1 MQPII
6 LQGRQAFSDF
16 RLTALKNALNDAI
29 AAHDIAAIDAVEVY
43 FIESAHPL
51 DDQTTERAFAL
62 LAAEQHF
69 ARANEGGFFVTPRK
83 GTISPWSSKAT
94 DIFHNCGL
102 DAIARVERGIHFILT
117 TEDGLVLSMQDL
129 GLALLALHDRMTEAV
144 YDDVSDFFSHFEP
157 APFRT
162 VPLMAEGPDA
172 FYKAN
177 IDWGLAM
184 SPDEIDYLVAA
195 YQKMERDPTDAELVM
210 FSQVNSEHCRHKIF
224 NADWIVDGEKSELS
238 LFSMIRNTHKLNPE
252 GTLSAYADNC
262 GVIPGAP
269 ADWWEVNQQD
279 GSFAYQKTP
288 SQLDIL
294 CKVETHNHPTAI
306 SPFPGAA
313 TGVGGEI
320 RDEGATGIGGRP
332 KAGISAFMVSNL
344 EVPGYQ
350 QPWEKH
356 IAEHPSRM
364 ASPMDI
370 MLEGP
375 IGGAAFGNEFGR
387 PQLCGMFRTLQLEH
401 NGQHRGYHKPIMV
414 AGGMGNMKREH
425 VDKKPIPPTALI
437 LQLGGPAMKI
447 GLGGGAASSIGAG
460 SQSEALDFDSVQRG
474 NPEMERRC
482 QQVIDGCIALGADN
496 PMLSIHDIGAGGLS
510 NGLPELVEATGGRFH
525 LRNIHNEDSS
535 MSPMEIWCNESQ
547 ERYVMA
553 VMPDRIEAFKALCE
567 RERCPVA
574 IVGEATNDGQLAL
587 EDSHFE
593 NNPIDMDMSVLLGK
607 TPKMLKDVTR
617 LVEDHAELDV
627 SEIQLPEAIDR
638 VLRFPA
644 VANKSFLITIAD
656 RSITGMVA
664 RDQMVGPWQTPVAD
678 VAVTAT
684 SMDSTTGEAMAMG
697 ERTPIAILNAAAS
710 GRIAI
715 GECLTNIASAY
726 VGKIGNIKLSANWM
740 VAAGEPGE
748 DANLYDTVKTVGMEI
763 CPALGICIPVGKDSM
778 SMRTSWKDSSGQ
790 DQKQVSPLSL
800 MVSGF
805 SSVEDVRKTAT
816 PDLKSTDSALM
827 LIDLGAGKNRLGG
840 STLAQVYNQIG
851 NSCPDLDDPEKFV
864 GFFNAIQELL
874 AEGLILSYHDRG
886 DGGLLATIAEMA
898 IAGRKGVSLLLDK
911 LVGGEHRT
919 SNIEHS
925 TLNDSDSK
933 FDVGRSTF
941 DVLPALFAEELGAVI
956 ELDKSKLAAVM
967 TILAKHGV
975 SDITHLIG
983 NTSAEPTLNISLEGQ
998 EIYSETITTLNRAW
1012 SELSF
1017 RMQAQRDN
1025 PACALEEYNSLLD
1038 EDNAGIL
1045 IRPTF
1050 DINEVENFQC
1060 IARDV
1065 PRSEATTR
1073 PDAKQTGPYDA
1084 LLQEN
1089 AGIQIK
1095 PSFDVDEVE
1104 NFDTAR
1110 SAQLQQASPS
1120 ESADPESAIIHHS
1133 SAISKN
1139 RPKVAIF
1146 REQGIN
1152 GQNEMAFA
1160 FDRAGFQSVDV
1171 HMTDLLSGKVDLKDF
1186 AGLVACGGF
1195 SYGDVL
1201 GAGSGWAKS
1210 VLYNQKLKDTFQ
1222 AFFERENTFT
1232 LGVCNGCQM
1241 ISQLKEII
1249 PGAEHWPQFKSN
1261 RSEQFEARY
1270 SNVEIMESPSIFFK
1284 GMAGSLLPIPVAH
1297 GEGRA
1302 DFTATGDFEQCLT
1315 GDLISMRY
1323 IDGQGEP
1330 TEQYPANPNGSPA
1343 GTTAFTTTDGRATIM
1358 MPHPERCFRSVQM
1371 SYRPA
1376 DQFTGE
1382 AGPWLKMF
1390 QNARRFAAE
1399 V

>member
-6 LQGRQAFSDF
+6 LQGRPAFSDF
-16 RLTALKNALNDAI
+16 RLTALQNAFNTASPELAI
-29 AAHDIAAIDAVEVY
+29 DSIDAVEVY
-43 FIESAHPL
+43 FIESANVL
-51 DDQTTERAFAL
+51 DDQTTERTFAL
-62 LAAEQHF
+62 LAANHHF
-69 ARANEGGFFVTPRK
+69 EREGGFFVTPRK

-94 DIFHNCGL
+94 DIFHNC
-102 DAIARVERGIHFILT
+102 AIQGIERVERGLHFRLT
-117 TEDGLVLSMQDL
+117 SKDGIVLGIEDL
-129 GLALLALHDRMTEAV
+129 GLAVLALHDRMTEAV
-144 YDDVSDFFSHFEP
+144 YDDVTDFFRHFEP
-157 APFRT
+157 TELRT
-162 VPLMAEGPDA
+162 VPLMAEGPTA
-172 FYKAN
+172 FDKAN

-184 SPDEIDYLVAA
+184 SPPEIDYLVKA

-224 NADWIVDGEKSELS
+224 NADWIVDGEQSELS

-252 GTLSAYADNC
+252 GTLSAYSDNC
-262 GVIPGAP
+262 GVIPGSA
-269 ADWWEVNQQD
+269 ADWWEVDQQ
-279 GSFAYQKTP
+279 GVFKTYRKTP

-344 EVPGYQ
+344 EVPGYT

-356 IAEHPSRM
+356 IAEHPKRM
-364 ASPMDI
+364 ASSLDI

-482 QQVIDGCIALGADN
+482 QQVIDGCIALGMEN

-553 VMPDRIEAFKALCE
+553 VMPDRIVDFEALCE

-574 IVGEATNDGQLAL
+574 IVGQATNDGQLVL

-593 NNPIDMDMSVLLGK
+593 NNPIDMEMGVLLGK

-627 SEIQLPEAIDR
+627 SQIQLRDAVDR

-644 VANKSFLITIAD
+644 VANKNFLITIAD

-664 RDQMVGPWQTPVAD
+664 RDQMVGAWQTPVAD

-684 SMDSTTGEAMAMG
+684 SMDAYTGEAMALG
-697 ERTPIAILNAAAS
+697 ERTPIAIINAAAS
-710 GRIAI
+710 GRISI

-740 VAAGEPGE
+740 VAAGEAGE
-748 DANLYDTVKTVGMEI
+748 DANLYDTVKAVGMEL

-790 DQKQVSPLSL
+790 EHKQVSPLSL
-800 MVSGF
+800 MVTAF

-816 PDLKSTDSALM
+816 PDLKSTDSAL
-827 LIDLGAGKNRLGG
+827 LLLDLGAGKNRMGG

-851 NSCPDLDDPEKFV
+851 NATPDLDDPEKFV
-864 GFFNAIQELL
+864 GFFNAVQELL
-874 AEGLILSYHDRG
+874 ANDLILSYHDKG
-886 DGGLLATIAEMA
+886 DGGLLATLAEMA
-898 IAGRKGVSLLLDK
+898 IAGRKGINVVLDK
-911 LVGGEHRT
+911 ITGGKRSVVATPEPK
-919 SNIEHS
+919 
-925 TLNDSDSK
+925 DSA
-933 FDVGRSTF
+933 
-941 DVLPALFAEELGAVI
+941 LAALFNEELGAVI
-956 ELDKSKLAAVM
+956 EIDKTKLAAVM
-967 TILAKHGV
+967 TVLAKHGV
-975 SDITHLIG
+975 SDISHLVG
-983 NTSAEPTLNISLEGQ
+983 NTSAEPTLNITLNGES
-998 EIYSETITTLNRAW
+998 IYSESITTLNRAW

-1017 RMQAQRDN
+1017 QMQTKRDN
-1025 PACALEEYNSLLD
+1025 PKCAQEEYDSILEEN
-1038 EDNAGIL
+1038 NGI
-1045 IRPTF
+1045 IIQPAF
-1050 DINEVENFQC
+1050 DVQEVENVNLG
-1060 IARDV
+1060 RDAS
-1065 PRSEATTR
+1065 PQA
-1073 PDAKQTGPYDA
+1073 
-1084 LLQEN
+1084 
-1089 AGIQIK
+1089 
-1095 PSFDVDEVE
+1095 
-1104 NFDTAR
+1104 
-1110 SAQLQQASPS
+1110 SAQ
-1120 ESADPESAIIHHS
+1120 
-1133 SAISKN
+1133 

-1160 FDRAGFQSVDV
+1160 FDRAGFEAVDV
-1171 HMTDLLSGKVDLKDF
+1171 HMTDLLGGTVDLADF
-1186 AGLVACGGF
+1186 AGVVACGGF

-1210 VLYNQKLKDTFQ
+1210 VLYNPKLKAMFTTFF
-1222 AFFERENTFT
+1222 ARENSFT

-1241 ISQLKEII
+1241 ISQLKDII
-1249 PGAEHWPQFKSN
+1249 PGAEHWPQFVRN

-1270 SNVEIMESPSIFFK
+1270 ANVEVMESPSIFFK

-1302 DFTATGDFEQCLT
+1302 DFSATGEFEKCLT
-1315 GDLISMRY
+1315 GDLVSMRY

-1330 TEQYPANPNGSPA
+1330 TEVYPANPNGSPA
-1343 GTTAFTTTDGRATIM
+1343 GTTGFTSADGRATIM
-1358 MPHPERCFRSVQM
+1358 MPHPERLFRAVQM
-1371 SYRPA
+1371 SYRPK

-1390 QNARRFAAE
+1390 QNARQY
-1399 V
+1399 VG

>member
-6 LQGRQAFSDF
+6 LQGRPAFSDF
-16 RLTALKNALNDAI
+16 RLTALQNALNTAAPELAI
-29 AAHDIAAIDAVEVY
+29 DSIDAVECY
-43 FIESAHPL
+43 FIESDNVL

-62 LAAEQHF
+62 LAANHHF
-69 ARANEGGFFVTPRK
+69 ERAGGFFVTPRK

-94 DIFHNCGL
+94 DIFQNCAIEG
-102 DAIARVERGIHFILT
+102 IARVERGIHFRLT
-117 TEDGLVLSMQDL
+117 SKDGIVLRIEDL
-129 GLALLALHDRMTEAV
+129 GLAVLALHDRMTEAV
-144 YDDVSDFFSHFEP
+144 YDDVSDFFRHFEP
-157 APFRT
+157 SELRT
-162 VPLMAEGPDA
+162 VPLMAEGPAA
-172 FYKAN
+172 FDKAN

-184 SPDEIDYLVAA
+184 SPPEIDYLVKA

-252 GTLSAYADNC
+252 GTLSAYSDNC
-262 GVIPGAP
+262 GVIPGSP
-269 ADWWEVNQQD
+269 ADWWEVDQK
-279 GSFAYQKTP
+279 GATKTYRKTP

-344 EVPGYQ
+344 EVPGYT
-350 QPWEKH
+350 QPWEKS
-356 IAEHPSRM
+356 IAEHPKRM
-364 ASPMDI
+364 ASPLDI

-482 QQVIDGCIALGADN
+482 QQVIDGCIALGDEN

-553 VMPDRIEAFKALCE
+553 VMPDRIEAFTALCT

-574 IVGEATNDGQLAL
+574 IVGEATDDGQLVL

-593 NNPIDMDMSVLLGK
+593 NNPIDMEMGVLLGK
-607 TPKMLKDVTR
+607 TPKMLKDCTR
-617 LVEDHAELDV
+617 LVEDHAELD
-627 SEIQLPEAIDR
+627 SSAIELADAVDR

-644 VANKSFLITIAD
+644 VASKNFLITIAD

-684 SMDSTTGEAMAMG
+684 SMDSTTGEAMALG
-697 ERTPIAILNAAAS
+697 ERTPIAIINAAAS
-710 GRIAI
+710 GRISI

-740 VAAGEPGE
+740 VAAGEDGE
-748 DANLYDTVKTVGMEI
+748 DANLYDTVKAVGMEL

-778 SMRTSWKDSSGQ
+778 SMRTSWKDSGGK

-800 MVSGF
+800 MVTAF
-805 SSVEDVRKTAT
+805 SSVVDVRKTAT
-816 PDLKSTDSALM
+816 PDLKSTDSAL
-827 LIDLGAGKNRLGG
+827 LLLDLGAGKNRMGG

-851 NSCPDLDDPEKFV
+851 NATPDLDDPEKFV
-864 GFFNAIQELL
+864 GFFNAVQELL
-874 AEGLILSYHDRG
+874 ANDLILSYHDKG
-886 DGGLLATIAEMA
+886 DGGLLATLAEMS
-898 IAGRKGVSLLLDK
+898 IAGRKGMNVVLDK
-911 LVGGEHRT
+911 LAGGMT
-919 SNIEHS
+919 SASSATSSENGGQRS
-925 TLNDSDSK
+925 VVATPSDQS
-933 FDVGRSTF
+933 SA
-941 DVLPALFAEELGAVI
+941 LPALFSEELGAVI
-956 ELDKSKLAAVM
+956 EIDKTKLAEVM
-967 TILAKHGV
+967 TVLSKHGV
-975 SDITHLIG
+975 SDISHLIG
-983 NTSAEPTLNISLEGQ
+983 NTSAEPTLNITLNGKS
-998 EIYSETITTLNRAW
+998 IYSESITTLNRAW
-1012 SELSF
+1012 SELSYH
-1017 RMQAQRDN
+1017 MQAKRDN
-1025 PACALEEYNSLLD
+1025 PKCAQEE
-1038 EDNAGIL
+1038 
-1045 IRPTF
+1045 
-1050 DINEVENFQC
+1050 
-1060 IARDV
+1060 
-1065 PRSEATTR
+1065 
-1073 PDAKQTGPYDA
+1073 YDA
-1084 LLQEN
+1084 LLEDS
-1089 AGIQIK
+1089 AGIIIQ
-1095 PSFDVDEVE
+1095 PTFDVQEVE
-1104 NFDTAR
+1104 NVNLGRDASPQA
-1110 SAQLQQASPS
+1110 SAQ
-1120 ESADPESAIIHHS
+1120 
-1133 SAISKN
+1133 

-1160 FDRAGFQSVDV
+1160 FDRAGFEAIDV
-1171 HMTDLLSGKVDLKDF
+1171 HMTDLLGGTVDLASF
-1186 AGLVACGGF
+1186 AGAVACGGF

-1210 VLYNQKLKDTFQ
+1210 VLYNPKLKEMFTTFF
-1222 AFFERENTFT
+1222 AREDSFT

-1241 ISQLKEII
+1241 ISQLKDII
-1249 PGAEHWPQFKSN
+1249 PGAEHWPQFVRN

-1270 SNVEIMESPSIFFK
+1270 ANVEVMESPSIFFK

-1302 DFTATGDFEQCLT
+1302 DFSATGDFEKCLT
-1315 GDLISMRY
+1315 GDQISARY
-1323 IDGQGEP
+1323 IDFNGEP

-1343 GTTAFTTTDGRATIM
+1343 GATGFTTADGRATIM

-1371 SYRPA
+1371 SYKP
-1376 DQFTGE
+1376 DGVFEGE

-1390 QNARRFAAE
+1390 QNARAY
-1399 V
+1399 VG

>member
-16 RLTALKNALNDAI
+16 RLTALQSALNT
-29 AAHDIAAIDAVEVY
+29 AAPELEVASIDAVEVY
-43 FIESAHPL
+43 LIETANIL

-62 LAAEQHF
+62 LAANHHF
-69 ARANEGGFFVTPRK
+69 EREGGFFVTPRK

-94 DIFHNCGL
+94 DIFHNCAL
-102 DAIARVERGIHFILT
+102 DAIARVERGVHFQLVAK
-117 TEDGLVLSMQDL
+117 DGVVLSADDL
-129 GLALLALHDRMTEAV
+129 GLAILALHDRMTEAV
-144 YDDVSDFFSHFEP
+144 YATDDVSDFFSHFEP
-157 APFRT
+157 SELRT
-162 VPLMAEGPDA
+162 VPLMAEGPAA
-172 FYKAN
+172 FDKAN
-177 IDWGLAM
+177 TDWGLAM
-184 SPDEIDYLVAA
+184 SPPEIDYLVKA

-224 NADWIVDGEKSELS
+224 NADWIVDGQKSELS

-252 GTLSAYADNC
+252 GTLSAYSDNC
-262 GVIPGAP
+262 GVIPGSP
-269 ADWWEVNQQD
+269 ADWWEVDQK
-279 GSFAYQKTP
+279 GATKTYRKTP

-344 EVPGYQ
+344 EVPGYT

-356 IAEHPSRM
+356 IAEHPTRM
-364 ASPMDI
+364 ASPLDI

-387 PQLCGMFRTLQLEH
+387 PQLCGLFRTLQLEH
-401 NGQHRGYHKPIMV
+401 NDQHRGYHKPIMV

-553 VMPDRIEAFKALCE
+553 VMPDRVDAFTALCT

-574 IVGEATNDGQLAL
+574 IVGEATDDGQLVL

-593 NNPIDMDMSVLLGK
+593 NNPIDMEMGVLLGK

-617 LVEDHAELDV
+617 LVETHAELDT
-627 SEIQLPEAIDR
+627 SAIELADAVDR

-678 VAVTAT
+678 VAVTAS
-684 SMDSTTGEAMAMG
+684 SMDSTTGEAMALG
-697 ERTPIAILNAAAS
+697 ERTPIAIINAAAS
-710 GRIAI
+710 GRISI

-740 VAAGEPGE
+740 VAAGEDGE
-748 DANLYDTVKTVGMEI
+748 DANLYDTVKTIGMDL

-778 SMRTSWKDSSGQ
+778 SMRTSWKDSAAK
-790 DQKQVSPLSL
+790 DQKQVSPLSV
-800 MVSGF
+800 MITGF
-805 SSVEDVRKTAT
+805 SSVIDVRKTAT
-816 PDLKSTDSALM
+816 PDLKSTDSAL
-827 LIDLGAGKNRLGG
+827 LLLDLGAGKNRLGG

-851 NSCPDLDDPEKFV
+851 NATPDLDDPKKFL
-864 GFFNAIQELL
+864 GFFNAVQELL
-874 AEGLILSYHDRG
+874 ANDLIQSYHDRG
-886 DGGLLATIAEMA
+886 DGGLLATLAEMS
-898 IAGRKGVSLLLDK
+898 IAGRKGMNVVLDK
-911 LVGGEHRT
+911 LVGEHRT
-919 SNIEHS
+919 SNEESGGTSSASSESEGSGVRPERHPS
-925 TLNDSDSK
+925 ES
-933 FDVGRSTF
+933 
-941 DVLPALFAEELGAVI
+941 ALAPLFSEELGAVI
-956 ELDKSKLAAVM
+956 EIDKSKLATAIQ
-967 TILAKHGV
+967 ILAKHGI

-983 NTSAEPTLNISLEGQ
+983 NTSPEQTLNISLNGES
-998 EIYSETITTLNRAW
+998 IYSESVTTLNRAW

-1025 PACALEEYNSLLD
+1025 PACAREE
-1038 EDNAGIL
+1038 
-1045 IRPTF
+1045 
-1050 DINEVENFQC
+1050 
-1060 IARDV
+1060 
-1065 PRSEATTR
+1065 
-1073 PDAKQTGPYDA
+1073 YDA

-1089 AGIQIK
+1089 EGILIK
-1095 PSFDVDEVE
+1095 PIFDLDAV
-1104 NFDTAR
+1104 
-1110 SAQLQQASPS
+1110 
-1120 ESADPESAIIHHS
+1120 ESAISHS
-1133 SAISKN
+1133 PFAISKN
-1139 RPKVAIF
+1139 RPKIAIF

-1160 FDRAGFQSVDV
+1160 FDRAGFESVDV
-1171 HMTDLLSGKVDLKDF
+1171 HMTDLLNGTVDLASF

-1210 VLYNQKLKDTFQ
+1210 VLYNPKLKDMFQ
-1222 AFFERENTFT
+1222 TFFERPDSFT
-1232 LGVCNGCQM
+1232 LGICNGCQM
-1241 ISQLKEII
+1241 ISQLKDII
-1249 PGAEHWPQFKSN
+1249 PGAEHWPQFVGNK
-1261 RSEQFEARY
+1261 SEQFEARY
-1270 SNVEIMESPSIFFK
+1270 ANVEVMESPSIFFK
-1284 GMAGSLLPIPVAH
+1284 GMEGSLLPIPVAH

-1302 DFTATGDFEQCLT
+1302 DYSTTGDFEKCLT
-1315 GDLISMRY
+1315 SNQITARY
-1323 IDGQGEP
+1323 IDHNGEP
-1330 TEQYPANPNGSPA
+1330 TESYPANPNGSPA
-1343 GTTAFTTTDGRATIM
+1343 GATGFTTADGRATIM
-1358 MPHPERCFRSVQM
+1358 MPHPERLFRSVQM
-1371 SYRPA
+1371 SYRP
-1376 DQFTGE
+1376 DGQFTGE

-1390 QNARRFAAE
+1390 QNARTY
-1399 V
+1399 VG

>member
-1 MQPII
+1 MHPII
-6 LQGRQAFSDF
+6 LKGRPAFSDF
-16 RLTALKNALNDAI
+16 RLAALKKALNEAI
-29 AAHDIAAIDAVEVY
+29 DAHDIAEIDAVECY
-43 FIESAHPL
+43 FIEAANPL
-51 DDQTTERAFAL
+51 DDTTNKRAFAL
-62 LAAEQHF
+62 LAAQEHF
-69 ARANEGGFFVTPRK
+69 NHADEGGFYVTPRK
-83 GTISPWSSKAT
+83 GTISPWSTKAT
-94 DIFHNCGL
+94 DIFNNCAL
-102 DAIARVERGIHFILT
+102 EAVARVERGIHFHLST
-117 TEDGLVLSMQDL
+117 ADGLILGIKDL
-129 GLALLALHDRMTEAV
+129 GLGLLALHDRMTEAV

-157 APFRT
+157 APLRT
-162 VPLMAEGPDA
+162 VPLMAEGPEA
-172 FYKAN
+172 FAKAN

-184 SPDEIDYLVAA
+184 SEPEIDYLVAA
-195 YQKMERDPTDAELVM
+195 YQKMKRDPTDAELVM

-224 NADWIVDGEKSELS
+224 NADWIVDGEKSDLS
-238 LFSMIRNTHKLNPE
+238 LFGMIRNTHKLNPG

-262 GVIPGAP
+262 GVIPGSS
-269 ADWWEVNQQD
+269 ADWWEVDQT
-279 GSFAYQKTP
+279 GSNKTYRKTA

-344 EVPGYQ
+344 ELPGYT

-356 IAEHPSRM
+356 IAEHPTRM
-364 ASPMDI
+364 ASPLDI

-401 NGQHRGYHKPIMV
+401 NDQHRGYHKPIMV

-482 QQVIDGCIALGADN
+482 QQVIDGCIALGTDN

-510 NGLPELVEATGGRFH
+510 NGLPELVEATGGHFR
-525 LRNIHNEDSS
+525 LRKIHNEDSS

-553 VMPDRIEAFKALCE
+553 VMPNRIDAFTALCT

-574 IVGEATNDGQLAL
+574 IVGEATDDGQLVL
-587 EDSHFE
+587 EDLHFK
-593 NNPIDMDMSVLLGK
+593 NKPIDMEMSVLLGK

-617 LVEDHAELDV
+617 MVEDHAELDV
-627 SEIQLPEAIDR
+627 SEIQIPDAIDR

-644 VANKSFLITIAD
+644 VANKGFLITIAD

-678 VAVTAT
+678 AAVTAT
-684 SMDSTTGEAMAMG
+684 SMDNTTGEAMAMG
-697 ERTPIAILNAAAS
+697 ERTPIALLNAAAS
-710 GRIAI
+710 GRISI

-740 VAAGEPGE
+740 VAAGEAGE
-748 DANLYDTVKTVGMEI
+748 DANLYDTVKAVGMEL

-778 SMRTSWKDSSGQ
+778 SMRTSWKDRAGR
-790 DQKQVSPLSL
+790 DHKQVSPLSL
-800 MVSGF
+800 IVTGF

-816 PDLKSTDSALM
+816 PDLKSSDSAL
-827 LIDLGAGKNRLGG
+827 LLLDLGAGRNRLGG
-840 STLAQVYNQIG
+840 STLAQVYNQVG
-851 NSCPDLDDPEKFV
+851 KATPDLDDPEKFV
-864 GFFNAIQELL
+864 AFFSAIQELL
-874 AEGLILSYHDRG
+874 ADDLILSYHDRG
-886 DGGLLATIAEMA
+886 DGGLASTLCEMA
-898 IAGRKGVSLLLDK
+898 IAGRKGINAILDK
-911 LVGGEHRT
+911 LGKDP
-919 SNIEHS
+919 
-925 TLNDSDSK
+925 LA
-933 FDVGRSTF
+933 
-941 DVLPALFAEELGAVI
+941 ALFSEELGAVI
-956 ELDKSKLAAVM
+956 EIDKTKLA
-967 TILAKHGV
+967 TIMGVLAKHGV

-983 NTSAEPTLNISLEGQ
+983 NTSAEPILNIQLNNEQ
-998 EIYSETITTLNRAW
+998 LFSESVAKLNRAW
-1012 SELSF
+1012 SELTYQ
-1017 RMQAQRDN
+1017 MQAKRDN
-1025 PACALEEYNSLLD
+1025 PDCAQEE
-1038 EDNAGIL
+1038 
-1045 IRPTF
+1045 
-1050 DINEVENFQC
+1050 
-1060 IARDV
+1060 
-1065 PRSEATTR
+1065 
-1073 PDAKQTGPYDA
+1073 YDA
-1084 LLQEN
+1084 LLEEN
-1089 AGIQIK
+1089 KGILIK
-1095 PSFDVDEVE
+1095 PSFSVAEVDELLTA
-1104 NFDTAR
+1104 NSQLSSSDT
-1110 SAQLQQASPS
+1110 
-1120 ESADPESAIIHHS
+1120 
-1133 SAISKN
+1133 K
-1139 RPKVAIF
+1139 RPLVAIF

-1160 FDRAGFQSVDV
+1160 FDRAGFEAIDV
-1171 HMTDLLSGKVDLKDF
+1171 HMTDLLEGSVDLADF

-1210 VLYNQKLKDTFQ
+1210 VLYNPKLKAMFQ
-1222 AFFERENTFT
+1222 TFFEREDSFT

-1249 PGAEHWPQFKSN
+1249 PGAEGWPEFKRN

-1270 SNVEIMESPSIFFK
+1270 SNAEIMESPSIFFK
-1284 GMAGSLLPIPVAH
+1284 GMEGSLLPIPVAH

-1302 DFTATGDFEQCLT
+1302 DYSIT
-1315 GDLISMRY
+1315 GDLEQCVSSNQITARY
-1323 IDGQGEP
+1323 IDFKGEA
-1330 TEQYPANPNGSPA
+1330 TEVYPANPNGSPGGA
-1343 GTTAFTTTDGRATIM
+1343 TGFTTSDGRATIM

-1371 SYRPA
+1371 SYKPD

-1390 QNARRFAAE
+1390 QNARAY
-1399 V
+1399 VNLNQ

>member
-1 MQPII
+1 MAELPVPQPQKHRSGAFRIVPPRNRLQVVRFPIFPMQPII

-16 RLTALKNALNDAI
+16 RLTALRNALNDAAPELAI
-29 AAHDIAAIDAVEVY
+29 DSIDAVEVY
-43 FIESAHPL
+43 FIEAEGSL
-51 DDQTTERAFAL
+51 DDTTTERAFAL
-62 LAAEQHF
+62 LAARHHF
-69 ARANEGGFFVTPRK
+69 DREGGFFVTPRK
-83 GTISPWSSKAT
+83 GTISPWSTKAT
-94 DIFHNCGL
+94 DIFHNCSL
-102 DAIARVERGIHFILT
+102 EEVLRVEHGTHYRLISKDGI
-117 TEDGLVLSMQDL
+117 VLGIEDL
-129 GLALLALHDRMTEAV
+129 GLAALALYDRMTEAV
-144 YDDVSDFFSHFEP
+144 YTDVSDFFRHFEP
-157 APFRT
+157 APLRT
-162 VPLMAEGPDA
+162 VPLMAEGPEA

-177 IDWGLAM
+177 VDWGLAM

-238 LFSMIRNTHKLNPE
+238 LFAMIRNTHKLNPE
-252 GTLSAYADNC
+252 GTLVAYSDNS
-262 GVIPGAP
+262 GVLEGFP
-269 ADWWEVNQQD
+269 ADWWEVDQK
-279 GSFAYQKTP
+279 GPSKSYRKTP

-332 KAGISAFMVSNL
+332 KAGLSGFMVSNL
-344 EVPGYQ
+344 EVPGYPL
-350 QPWEKH
+350 PWEKK

-370 MLEGP
+370 MIEGP

-401 NGQHRGYHKPIMV
+401 NGQHRGYHKPIMA

-425 VDKKPIPPTALI
+425 VEKKDIPPTALI
-437 LQLGGPAMKI
+437 IQLGGPAMKI

-482 QQVIDGCIALGADN
+482 QQVIDGCIALGAEN

-510 NGLPELVEATGGRFH
+510 NGLPELVEATGGHFH
-525 LRNIHNEDSS
+525 LRNVHNEDSS

-547 ERYVMA
+547 ERYVLA
-553 VMPDRIEAFKALCE
+553 VMPDRIGDFEALCT
-567 RERCPVA
+567 RERCPFA
-574 IVGEATNDGQLAL
+574 IVGEATDDGQLVL

-593 NNPIDMDMSVLLGK
+593 NNPIDMEMGVLLGK

-617 LVEDHAELDV
+617 LVEDHAELDTA
-627 SEIQLPEAIDR
+627 SIELPEAIDR

-644 VANKSFLITIAD
+644 VANKNFLITIAD
-656 RSITGMVA
+656 RSITGMVT

-678 VAVTAT
+678 VAVTST
-684 SMDSTTGEAMAMG
+684 SMDVYTGEAMAMG

-715 GECLTNIASAY
+715 GECLTNLAAAY

-740 VAAGEPGE
+740 VAAGEAGE
-748 DANLYDTVKTVGMEI
+748 DANLYDTVKAVGMEL

-778 SMRTSWKDSSGQ
+778 SMRTSWKDSAGQ
-790 DQKQVSPLSL
+790 DHKQVSPLSL
-800 MVSGF
+800 MVTGF

-816 PDLKSTDSALM
+816 PDLKSSDSALL
-827 LIDLGAGKNRLGG
+827 LIDLGNGQNRLGG

-851 NSCPDLDDPEKFV
+851 NATPDLDDPAKFL

-874 AEGLILSYHDRG
+874 ANDLIQAYHDRG
-886 DGGLLATIAEMA
+886 DGGLLATVAEMA
-898 IAGRKGVSLLLDK
+898 FAGRKGVTLLLDK
-911 LVGGEHRT
+911 LVGEHRT
-919 SNIEHS
+919 SNVERSTSNDSSSELSVERS
-925 TLNDSDSK
+925 TL
-933 FDVGRSTF
+933 
-941 DVLPALFAEELGAVI
+941 DVLSALFAEELGAVLEI
-956 ELDKSKLAAVM
+956 SRDQLAVVMAVF
-967 TILAKHGV
+967 AKHGI
-975 SDITHLIG
+975 SDIAHLIG
-983 NTSAEPTLNISLEGQ
+983 NSTSEKTLSIALNNET
-998 EIYSETITTLNRAW
+998 IYSERITTLNRAW
-1012 SELSF
+1012 SELTF
-1017 RMQAQRDN
+1017 HMQAQRDN
-1025 PACALEEYNSLLD
+1025 PVCAQEE
-1038 EDNAGIL
+1038 
-1045 IRPTF
+1045 
-1050 DINEVENFQC
+1050 
-1060 IARDV
+1060 
-1065 PRSEATTR
+1065 
-1073 PDAKQTGPYDA
+1073 YDA
-1084 LLQEN
+1084 LLEESNQ
-1089 AGIQIK
+1089 GTIIK
-1095 PSFDVDEVE
+1095 PSFDVAEVE
-1104 NFDTAR
+1104 NFSTSTLPNLSTGAKPR
-1110 SAQLQQASPS
+1110 M
-1120 ESADPESAIIHHS
+1120 
-1133 SAISKN
+1133 
-1139 RPKVAIF
+1139 AIF

-1152 GQNEMAFA
+1152 GQNEMGFA
-1160 FDRAGFQSVDV
+1160 FDRAGFESVDV
-1171 HMTDLLSGKVDLKDF
+1171 HMTDLLGGRVDLKDF

-1210 VLYNQKLKDTFQ
+1210 VLYNAKLKDMFQ
-1222 AFFERENTFT
+1222 AFFERSDSFT

-1241 ISQLKEII
+1241 ISQLKDII
-1249 PGAEHWPQFKSN
+1249 PGAEYWPQFKRN

-1270 SNVEIMESPSIFFK
+1270 SNVEILKTPSIFFQ
-1284 GMAGSLLPIPVAH
+1284 GMEGSLLPIPVAH

-1302 DFTATGDFEQCLT
+1302 DFSVTGDFEKCLT
-1315 GDLISMRY
+1315 GDLISARY
-1323 IDGQGEP
+1323 IQPSGDPTCGELVEP

-1343 GTTAFTTTDGRATIM
+1343 GATSFTTLDGRATIM
-1358 MPHPERCFRSVQM
+1358 MPHPERCFRAVQM
-1371 SYRPA
+1371 SYRPQ

-1390 QNARRFAAE
+1390 QNARSY
-1399 V
+1399 VG

>member
-6 LQGRQAFSDF
+6 LQGRPAFSDF
-16 RLTALKNALNDAI
+16 RLTALQNALNTAAPELAI
-29 AAHDIAAIDAVEVY
+29 DSIDAVECY
-43 FIESAHPL
+43 FIESDNVL

-62 LAAEQHF
+62 LAANHHF
-69 ARANEGGFFVTPRK
+69 ERAGGFFVTPRK

-94 DIFHNCGL
+94 DIFQNCAIEG
-102 DAIARVERGIHFILT
+102 IARVERGIHFRLT
-117 TEDGLVLSMQDL
+117 SKDGIVLGIEDL
-129 GLALLALHDRMTEAV
+129 GLAVLALHDRMTEAV
-144 YDDVSDFFSHFEP
+144 YDDVSDFFRHFEP
-157 APFRT
+157 SELRT
-162 VPLMAEGPDA
+162 VPLMAEGPAA
-172 FYKAN
+172 FDKAN

-184 SPDEIDYLVAA
+184 SPPEIDYLVKA

-252 GTLSAYADNC
+252 GTLSAYSDNC
-262 GVIPGAP
+262 GVIPGSP
-269 ADWWEVNQQD
+269 ADWWEVDQK
-279 GSFAYQKTP
+279 GATKTYRKTP

-344 EVPGYQ
+344 EVPGYT
-350 QPWEKH
+350 QPWEKS
-356 IAEHPSRM
+356 IAEHPKRM
-364 ASPMDI
+364 ASPLDI

-482 QQVIDGCIALGADN
+482 QQVIDGCIALGDEN

-553 VMPDRIEAFKALCE
+553 VMPDRIEAFKALCT

-574 IVGEATNDGQLAL
+574 IVGEATDDGQLVL

-593 NNPIDMDMSVLLGK
+593 NNPIDMEMGVLLGK
-607 TPKMLKDVTR
+607 TPKMLKDCTR
-617 LVEDHAELDV
+617 LVEDHAELD
-627 SEIQLPEAIDR
+627 SSAIELADAVDR

-644 VANKSFLITIAD
+644 VASKNFLITIAD

-684 SMDSTTGEAMAMG
+684 SMDSTTGEAMALG
-697 ERTPIAILNAAAS
+697 ERTPIAIINAAAS
-710 GRIAI
+710 GRISI

-740 VAAGEPGE
+740 VAAGEAGE
-748 DANLYDTVKTVGMEI
+748 DANLYDTVKAIGMEL

-778 SMRTSWKDSSGQ
+778 SMRTSWKDSGGK

-800 MVSGF
+800 MVTAF

-816 PDLKSTDSALM
+816 PDLKSTDSAL
-827 LIDLGAGKNRLGG
+827 LLLDLGAGKNRLGG

-851 NSCPDLDDPEKFV
+851 NATPDLDDPEKFV
-864 GFFNAIQELL
+864 GFFNAVQELL
-874 AEGLILSYHDRG
+874 ASELILSYHDRS
-886 DGGLLATIAEMA
+886 DGGLLATLAEMA
-898 IAGRKGVSLLLDK
+898 IAGRKGMNIILDLL
-911 LVGGEHRT
+911 VAT
-919 SNIEHS
+919 SA
-925 TLNDSDSK
+925 TPAA
-933 FDVGRSTF
+933 
-941 DVLPALFAEELGAVI
+941 LPILFAEELGAVI
-956 ELDKSKLAAVM
+956 EIDKANIPEVM
-967 TILAKHGV
+967 LLLAKHGI
-975 SDITHLIG
+975 SDITRLIG
-983 NTSAEPTLNISLEGQ
+983 NTTAEPTLTIGFNNET
-998 EIYSETITTLNRAW
+998 IYSEDITTLNRAW
-1012 SELSF
+1012 SELSYH
-1017 RMQAQRDN
+1017 MQTKRDN
-1025 PACALEEYNSLLD
+1025 PKCAREEYDSLLD
-1038 EDNAGIL
+1038 DTNGGI
-1045 IRPTF
+1045 IIKPTF
-1050 DINEVENFQC
+1050 DPNAPFVLPS
-1060 IARDV
+1060 D
-1065 PRSEATTR
+1065 SEGESDSGVTQSNSASDEPLKTTT
-1073 PDAKQTGPYDA
+1073 P
-1084 LLQEN
+1084 
-1089 AGIQIK
+1089 
-1095 PSFDVDEVE
+1095 
-1104 NFDTAR
+1104 
-1110 SAQLQQASPS
+1110 
-1120 ESADPESAIIHHS
+1120 HS
-1133 SAISKN
+1133 HSLHSGN

-1160 FDRAGFQSVDV
+1160 FDKAGFQSIDV
-1171 HMTDLLSGKVDLKDF
+1171 HMTDLLGGTVDLADF

-1210 VLYNQKLKDTFQ
+1210 VLYNPKLKAMFTTFF
-1222 AFFERENTFT
+1222 AREDSFT

-1241 ISQLKEII
+1241 ISQLKDII
-1249 PGAEHWPQFKSN
+1249 PGAEHWPQFVRN

-1270 SNVEIMESPSIFFK
+1270 ANVEVMESPSIFFK
-1284 GMAGSLLPIPVAH
+1284 GMEGSLLPIPVAH

-1302 DFTATGDFEQCLT
+1302 DFSATGDFEKCLT
-1315 GDLISMRY
+1315 GDQITARY
-1323 IDGQGEP
+1323 IDFNGEP
-1330 TEQYPANPNGSPA
+1330 TETYPANPNGSPA
-1343 GTTAFTTTDGRATIM
+1343 GATGFTTADGRATIM
-1358 MPHPERCFRSVQM
+1358 MPHPERLFRSVQM
-1371 SYRPA
+1371 SYKPD

-1390 QNARRFAAE
+1390 QNARNY
-1399 V
+1399 VG

>member
-6 LQGRQAFSDF
+6 LQGRPAYSEF
-16 RLTALKNALNDAI
+16 RLTALRNALNEALSPVASELAQASPI
-29 AAHDIAAIDAVEVY
+29 AEIDAVECY
-43 FIESAHPL
+43 FIESANPL

-69 ARANEGGFFVTPRK
+69 IRANEGLSTEASAKVGGFFVTPRK

-102 DAIARVERGIHFILT
+102 EAVARVERGTHFILT
-117 TEDGLVLSMQDL
+117 TEDDLVLGMEDL

-144 YDDVSDFFSHFEP
+144 YATEDVGDFFSHFEP
-157 APFRT
+157 APLRT

-172 FYKAN
+172 FARAN
-177 IDWGLAM
+177 VDWGLAM

-224 NADWIVDGEKSELS
+224 NADWIVDGEKSDMS
-238 LFSMIRNTHKLNPE
+238 LFDMIRNTHKLNPE

-262 GVIPGAP
+262 GVIAGAA
-269 ADWWEVNQQD
+269 ADWWEVDQT
-279 GSFAYQKTP
+279 GESKTYRKTP

-344 EVPGYQ
+344 EVPGYL
-350 QPWEKH
+350 QPWEKP
-356 IAEHPSRM
+356 IAEHPKRM
-364 ASPMDI
+364 ASPFDI

-387 PQLCGMFRTLQLEH
+387 PQLCGLFRTLQLEH
-401 NGQHRGYHKPIMV
+401 NGQHRGYHKPIMA

-482 QQVIDGCIALGADN
+482 QQVIDGCIALGVDN

-510 NGLPELVEATGGRFH
+510 NGLPELVEGTGERCAGRAFGGRFH

-553 VMPDRIEAFKALCE
+553 VMPDRIEAFTALCE
-567 RERCPVA
+567 RERCPIA
-574 IVGEATNDGQLAL
+574 IVGCATNDGQLVL

-593 NNPIDMDMSVLLGK
+593 NNPIDMEMGVLLGK
-607 TPKMLKDVTR
+607 TPKMLKNVTR

-627 SEIQLPEAIDR
+627 SEIQLHDAIDR

-684 SMDSTTGEAMAMG
+684 SMDAYTGEAMAMG

-710 GRIAI
+710 GRISI

-740 VAAGEPGE
+740 VAAGEAGE
-748 DANLYDTVKTVGMEI
+748 DANLYDTVKAVGMEL

-778 SMRTSWKDSSGQ
+778 SMRTSWKDSAGL
-790 DQKQVSPLSL
+790 DHKQVSPLSII
-800 MVSGF
+800 VSGF
-805 SSVEDVRKTAT
+805 SSVVDVRKTAT
-816 PDLKSTDSALM
+816 PDLKSTDSAL
-827 LIDLGAGKNRLGG
+827 LLLDLGTGKNRLGG

-864 GFFNAIQELL
+864 GFFNAIQQLL
-874 AEGLILSYHDRG
+874 AEDLILSYHDRG

-911 LVGGEHRT
+911 VTGQLSGELGGVSSE
-919 SNIEHS
+919 S
-925 TLNDSDSK
+925 
-933 FDVGRSTF
+933 
-941 DVLPALFAEELGAVI
+941 VLAALFAEELGAVVEI
-956 ELDKSKLAAVM
+956 DKSQLAAVM
-967 TILAKHGV
+967 AVFAKHGV
-975 SDITHLIG
+975 SDICHLIG
-983 NTSAEPTLNISLEGQ
+983 NTSAEPTINIQLNNQQL
-998 EIYSETITTLNRAW
+998 YSESVTTLNRAW
-1012 SELSF
+1012 SELTYQ
-1017 RMQAQRDN
+1017 MQAKRDN
-1025 PACALEEYNSLLD
+1025 PECAKEEYDAIL
-1038 EDNAGIL
+1038 EDNAGI
-1045 IRPTF
+1045 I
-1050 DINEVENFQC
+1050 
-1060 IARDV
+1060 
-1065 PRSEATTR
+1065 
-1073 PDAKQTGPYDA
+1073 
-1084 LLQEN
+1084 
-1089 AGIQIK
+1089 IK
-1095 PSFDVDEVE
+1095 PSFNVDEV
-1104 NFDTAR
+1104 DALLIT
-1110 SAQLQQASPS
+1110 
-1120 ESADPESAIIHHS
+1120 HS
-1133 SAISKN
+1133 SPLTGEN
-1139 RPKVAIF
+1139 QPKVAIF

-1160 FDRAGFQSVDV
+1160 FRQAGFSPVDV
-1171 HMTDLLSGKVDLKDF
+1171 HMTDLLAGRVDLADF

-1210 VLYNQKLKDTFQ
+1210 VLYNAKLKAMFQ
-1222 AFFERENTFT
+1222 AFFERPDSFT

-1241 ISQLKEII
+1241 ISQLKDII
-1249 PGAEHWPQFKSN
+1249 PGAEHWPEFKRN

-1270 SNVEIMESPSIFFK
+1270 ANVEVMESPSIFFK
-1284 GMAGSLLPIPVAH
+1284 GMDGALQRGDGAHQSARPQGDMDRVPSGRAMSQGSFLPIPVAH

-1302 DFTATGDFEQCLT
+1302 DFSKTGSLEQCIAKN
-1315 GDLISMRY
+1315 LICMHY
-1323 IDGQGEP
+1323 IDHNGEP
-1330 TEQYPANPNGSPA
+1330 TEVYPANPNGSPA
-1343 GTTAFTTTDGRATIM
+1343 GATGFTTADGRATIM
-1358 MPHPERCFRSVQM
+1358 MPHPERCFRAVQM
-1371 SYRPA
+1371 SYRPD

-1390 QNARRFAAE
+1390 QNARAYLD
-1399 V
+1399 

>member
-1 MQPII
+1 
-6 LQGRQAFSDF
+6 
-16 RLTALKNALNDAI
+16 
-29 AAHDIAAIDAVEVY
+29 
-43 FIESAHPL
+43 
-51 DDQTTERAFAL
+51 
-62 LAAEQHF
+62 
-69 ARANEGGFFVTPRK
+69 
-83 GTISPWSSKAT
+83 
-94 DIFHNCGL
+94 
-102 DAIARVERGIHFILT
+102 
-117 TEDGLVLSMQDL
+117 
-129 GLALLALHDRMTEAV
+129 
-144 YDDVSDFFSHFEP
+144 
-157 APFRT
+157 
-162 VPLMAEGPDA
+162 
-172 FYKAN
+172 
-177 IDWGLAM
+177 
-184 SPDEIDYLVAA
+184 
-195 YQKMERDPTDAELVM
+195 M

-224 NADWIVDGEKSELS
+224 NADWIVDGEKSDIS
-238 LFSMIRNTHKLNPE
+238 LFGMIRNTHKLNPG
-252 GTLSAYADNC
+252 GTLSAYSDNC
-262 GVIPGAP
+262 GVIPGSP
-269 ADWWEVNQQD
+269 ADWWEVDQT
-279 GSFAYQKTP
+279 GSSKTYRKTP

-344 EVPGYQ
+344 EVPGYT

-356 IAEHPSRM
+356 IAEHPTRM
-364 ASPMDI
+364 ASPLDI

-525 LRNIHNEDSS
+525 LRKIHNEDSS

-553 VMPDRIEAFKALCE
+553 VMPDRIDAFTALCT

-574 IVGEATNDGQLAL
+574 IVGEATDDGQLIL
-587 EDSHFE
+587 EDSHFK
-593 NNPIDMDMSVLLGK
+593 NKPINMEMGVLLGK
-607 TPKMLKDVTR
+607 TPKMLKDVKR
-617 LVEDHAELDV
+617 LAETHAELDV
-627 SEIQLPEAIDR
+627 SEIQLPDAIDR

-710 GRIAI
+710 GRISI
-715 GECLTNIASAY
+715 GECLTNIASAH

-740 VAAGEPGE
+740 VAAGEAGE
-748 DANLYDTVKTVGMEI
+748 DANLYDTVKAVGMEL

-778 SMRTSWKDSSGQ
+778 SMRTSWKDSAGA
-790 DQKQVSPLSL
+790 DHKQVSPLSL
-800 MVSGF
+800 MVTGF

-816 PDLKSTDSALM
+816 PDLKSSDSAL
-827 LIDLGAGKNRLGG
+827 LLLDLGAGKNRLGG
-840 STLAQVYNQIG
+840 STLAQVYNQVG
-851 NSCPDLDDPEKFV
+851 KATPDLDDPEKFV
-864 GFFNAIQELL
+864 GFFSAIQELL
-874 AEGLILSYHDRG
+874 ANDLILSYHDRG
-886 DGGLLATIAEMA
+886 DGGLAATLCEMA
-898 IAGRKGVSLLLDK
+898 IAGRKGINAVLDK
-911 LVGGEHRT
+911 LG
-919 SNIEHS
+919 
-925 TLNDSDSK
+925 NDP
-933 FDVGRSTF
+933 
-941 DVLPALFAEELGAVI
+941 LAALFSEELGAVI
-956 ELDKSKLAAVM
+956 EIDKTKLA
-967 TILAKHGV
+967 TIMGVLSKHGV

-983 NTSAEPTLNISLEGQ
+983 NTSAEPILNIQLNNEQ
-998 EIYSETITTLNRAW
+998 LFSESVAKLNLAW
-1012 SELSF
+1012 SELTYQ
-1017 RMQAQRDN
+1017 MQAKRDN
-1025 PACALEEYNSLLD
+1025 PDCAQEE
-1038 EDNAGIL
+1038 
-1045 IRPTF
+1045 
-1050 DINEVENFQC
+1050 
-1060 IARDV
+1060 
-1065 PRSEATTR
+1065 
-1073 PDAKQTGPYDA
+1073 YDA
-1084 LLQEN
+1084 LLEEN
-1089 AGIQIK
+1089 KGILIK
-1095 PSFDVDEVE
+1095 PSFSVAEVDELLTA
-1104 NFDTAR
+1104 NPQLLSSDT
-1110 SAQLQQASPS
+1110 
-1120 ESADPESAIIHHS
+1120 
-1133 SAISKN
+1133 K
-1139 RPKVAIF
+1139 RPLVAIF

-1160 FDRAGFQSVDV
+1160 FDRAGFQSIDV
-1171 HMTDLLSGKVDLKDF
+1171 HMTDLLQGSVDLADF

-1210 VLYNQKLKDTFQ
+1210 VLYNPKLKAMFQ
-1222 AFFERENTFT
+1222 TFFEREDSFT

-1249 PGAEHWPQFKSN
+1249 PGAEGWPEFKRN

-1284 GMAGSLLPIPVAH
+1284 GMEGSLLPIPVAH

-1302 DFTATGDFEQCLT
+1302 DFSTTGDFEKCLT
-1315 GDLISMRY
+1315 GNQITARY
-1323 IDGQGEP
+1323 IDFNGEA
-1330 TEQYPANPNGSPA
+1330 TEVYPANPNGSPA
-1343 GTTAFTTTDGRATIM
+1343 GTTGLTTSDGRATIM

-1371 SYRPA
+1371 SYKPD

-1390 QNARRFAAE
+1390 QNARAYIDLDQ
-1399 V
+1399 

>member
-6 LQGRQAFSDF
+6 LQGRPAFSDF
-16 RLTALKNALNDAI
+16 RLTALQNALNTAAPELAI
-29 AAHDIAAIDAVEVY
+29 DSIDAVECY
-43 FIESAHPL
+43 FIESDNVL

-62 LAAEQHF
+62 LAANHHF
-69 ARANEGGFFVTPRK
+69 ERAGGFFVTPRK

-94 DIFHNCGL
+94 DIFQNCAIEG
-102 DAIARVERGIHFILT
+102 IARVERGIHFRLT
-117 TEDGLVLSMQDL
+117 SKDGIVLGIEDL
-129 GLALLALHDRMTEAV
+129 GLAVLALHDRMTEAV
-144 YDDVSDFFSHFEP
+144 YDDVSDFFRHFEP
-157 APFRT
+157 SELRT
-162 VPLMAEGPDA
+162 VPLMAEGPAA
-172 FYKAN
+172 FDKAN

-184 SPDEIDYLVAA
+184 SPPEIDYLVKA

-252 GTLSAYADNC
+252 GTLSAYSDNC
-262 GVIPGAP
+262 GVIPGSP
-269 ADWWEVNQQD
+269 ADWWEVDQK
-279 GSFAYQKTP
+279 GATKTYRKTP

-344 EVPGYQ
+344 EVPGYT
-350 QPWEKH
+350 QPWEKS
-356 IAEHPSRM
+356 IAEHPKRM
-364 ASPMDI
+364 ASPLDI

-482 QQVIDGCIALGADN
+482 QQVIDGCIALGDEN

-553 VMPDRIEAFKALCE
+553 VMPDRIEAFKALCT

-574 IVGEATNDGQLAL
+574 IVGEATDDGQLVL

-593 NNPIDMDMSVLLGK
+593 NNPIDMEMGVLLGK
-607 TPKMLKDVTR
+607 TPKMLKDCTR
-617 LVEDHAELDV
+617 LVEDHAELD
-627 SEIQLPEAIDR
+627 SSAIELADAVDR

-644 VANKSFLITIAD
+644 VASKNFLITIAD

-684 SMDSTTGEAMAMG
+684 SMDSTTGEAMALG
-697 ERTPIAILNAAAS
+697 ERTPIAIINAAAS
-710 GRIAI
+710 GRISI

-740 VAAGEPGE
+740 VAAGEAGE
-748 DANLYDTVKTVGMEI
+748 DANLYDTVKAIGMEL

-778 SMRTSWKDSSGQ
+778 SMRTSWKDSGGK

-800 MVSGF
+800 MVTAF

-816 PDLKSTDSALM
+816 PDLKSTDSAL
-827 LIDLGAGKNRLGG
+827 LLLDLGAGKNRLGG

-851 NSCPDLDDPEKFV
+851 NATPDLDDPEKFV
-864 GFFNAIQELL
+864 GFFNAVQELL
-874 AEGLILSYHDRG
+874 ASELILSYHDRS
-886 DGGLLATIAEMA
+886 DGGLLATLAEMA
-898 IAGRKGVSLLLDK
+898 IAGRKGMNIILDLL
-911 LVGGEHRT
+911 VAT
-919 SNIEHS
+919 SA
-925 TLNDSDSK
+925 TPAA
-933 FDVGRSTF
+933 
-941 DVLPALFAEELGAVI
+941 LPILFAEELGAVI
-956 ELDKSKLAAVM
+956 EIDKANIPEVM
-967 TILAKHGV
+967 LLLAKHGI
-975 SDITHLIG
+975 SDITRLIG
-983 NTSAEPTLNISLEGQ
+983 NTTAEPTLTIGFNNET
-998 EIYSETITTLNRAW
+998 IYSEDITTLNRAW
-1012 SELSF
+1012 SELSYH
-1017 RMQAQRDN
+1017 MQTKRDN
-1025 PACALEEYNSLLD
+1025 PKCAQEE
-1038 EDNAGIL
+1038 
-1045 IRPTF
+1045 
-1050 DINEVENFQC
+1050 
-1060 IARDV
+1060 
-1065 PRSEATTR
+1065 
-1073 PDAKQTGPYDA
+1073 YDA
-1084 LLQEN
+1084 LLEDS
-1089 AGIQIK
+1089 AGIIIK
-1095 PSFDVDEVE
+1095 PTFDVAEVE
-1104 NFDTAR
+1104 NVASSLATA
-1110 SAQLQQASPS
+1110 
-1120 ESADPESAIIHHS
+1120 S
-1133 SAISKN
+1133 STQ

-1160 FDRAGFQSVDV
+1160 FDKAGFQSIDV
-1171 HMTDLLSGKVDLKDF
+1171 HMTDLLGGTVDLADF

-1210 VLYNQKLKDTFQ
+1210 VLYNPKLKAMFTTFF
-1222 AFFERENTFT
+1222 AREDSFT

-1241 ISQLKEII
+1241 ISQLKDII
-1249 PGAEHWPQFKSN
+1249 PGAEHWPQFVRN

-1270 SNVEIMESPSIFFK
+1270 ANVEVMESPSIFFK
-1284 GMAGSLLPIPVAH
+1284 GMEGSLLPIPVAH

-1302 DFTATGDFEQCLT
+1302 DFSATGDFEKCLT
-1315 GDLISMRY
+1315 GDQITARY
-1323 IDGQGEP
+1323 IDFNGEP
-1330 TEQYPANPNGSPA
+1330 TETYPANPNGSPA
-1343 GTTAFTTTDGRATIM
+1343 GATGFTTADGRATIM
-1358 MPHPERCFRSVQM
+1358 MPHPERLFRSVQM
-1371 SYRPA
+1371 SYKPD

-1390 QNARRFAAE
+1390 QNARNY
-1399 V
+1399 VG

>member
-16 RLTALKNALNDAI
+16 RLTALKTALNDAI
-29 AAHDIAAIDAVEVY
+29 DAHDIANIDAVEVY
-43 FIESAHPL
+43 FIESASAL

-62 LAAEQHF
+62 LAAQEHF
-69 ARANEGGFFVTPRK
+69 SRANDGGFFVTPRK

-94 DIFHNCGL
+94 DIFHNCSL
-102 DAIARVERGIHFILT
+102 EAVARVERGIHFIIST
-117 TEDGLVLSMQDL
+117 TDGLILGMEDL

-144 YDDVSDFFSHFEP
+144 YSDVSDFFSHFEP
-157 APFRT
+157 SELRT
-162 VPLMAEGPDA
+162 VPLMAEGPAA
-172 FYKAN
+172 FDKAN

-184 SPDEIDYLVAA
+184 SPPEIDYLVKA

-252 GTLSAYADNC
+252 GTLSAYSDNC
-262 GVIPGAP
+262 GVIPGSP
-269 ADWWEVNQQD
+269 ADWWEVDQK
-279 GSFAYQKTP
+279 GPSKTYRKTP

-344 EVPGYQ
+344 EVPGYTQ
-350 QPWEKH
+350 AWEKH
-356 IAEHPSRM
+356 IAEHPKRM
-364 ASPMDI
+364 ASPLDI

-553 VMPDRIEAFKALCE
+553 VMPDRIEAFKALCT

-574 IVGEATNDGQLAL
+574 IVGEATDDNQLVL

-593 NNPIDMDMSVLLGK
+593 NNPIDMEMGVLLGK
-607 TPKMLKDVTR
+607 TPKILKDCTR
-617 LVEDHAELDV
+617 LVEDHAELD
-627 SEIQLPEAIDR
+627 SSAIELADAVDR

-644 VANKSFLITIAD
+644 VASKNFLITIAD

-684 SMDSTTGEAMAMG
+684 SMDSTTGEAMALG
-697 ERTPIAILNAAAS
+697 ERTPIAIINAAAS
-710 GRIAI
+710 GRISI

-740 VAAGEPGE
+740 VAAGEAGE
-748 DANLYDTVKTVGMEI
+748 DANLYDTVKAVGMEL

-790 DQKQVSPLSL
+790 EHKQVSPLSL
-800 MVSGF
+800 MVTAF

-816 PDLKSTDSALM
+816 PDLKSTDSAL
-827 LIDLGAGKNRLGG
+827 LLLDLGAGKNRMGG

-851 NSCPDLDDPEKFV
+851 NATPDLDDPEKFV
-864 GFFNAIQELL
+864 GFFNAVQELL
-874 AEGLILSYHDRG
+874 ASELILSYHDKG
-886 DGGLLATIAEMA
+886 DGGLLATLAEMA
-898 IAGRKGVSLLLDK
+898 IAGRKGMNVILDK
-911 LVGGEHRT
+911 LVGERPTSKVELRT
-919 SNIEHS
+919 SNHSENGGQRSVVATTSESVSHSKLNVERS
-925 TLNDSDSK
+925 TL
-933 FDVGRSTF
+933 DVVS
-941 DVLPALFAEELGAVI
+941 ALFSEELGAVI
-956 ELDKSKLAAVM
+956 ELDKSKLAQVM

-983 NTSAEPTLNISLEGQ
+983 NTSPEQTLNISLNNEQ
-998 EIYSETITTLNRAW
+998 LYSETVTTLNRAW

-1017 RMQAQRDN
+1017 HIQAQRDN
-1025 PACALEEYNSLLD
+1025 PACAREE
-1038 EDNAGIL
+1038 
-1045 IRPTF
+1045 
-1050 DINEVENFQC
+1050 
-1060 IARDV
+1060 
-1065 PRSEATTR
+1065 
-1073 PDAKQTGPYDA
+1073 YDA

-1089 AGIQIK
+1089 NGIIIK
-1095 PSFDVDEVE
+1095 PTFDVADV
-1104 NFDTAR
+1104 DKQL
-1110 SAQLQQASPS
+1110 SAPHSPL
-1120 ESADPESAIIHHS
+1120 PTG
-1133 SAISKN
+1133 N
-1139 RPKVAIF
+1139 QPKVAIF

-1160 FDRAGFQSVDV
+1160 FDKAGFQSVDV
-1171 HMTDLLSGKVDLKDF
+1171 HMTDLLGGTVDLADF
-1186 AGLVACGGF
+1186 AGVVACGGF

-1210 VLYNQKLKDTFQ
+1210 VLYNPKLKAMFTTFF
-1222 AFFERENTFT
+1222 AREDSFT

-1241 ISQLKEII
+1241 ISQLKDII
-1249 PGAEHWPQFKSN
+1249 PGAEHWPHFVRN

-1270 SNVEIMESPSIFFK
+1270 ANVEVMESPSIFFK
-1284 GMAGSLLPIPVAH
+1284 GMEGSLLPIPVAH

-1302 DFTATGDFEQCLT
+1302 DFSATGDFEKCLK
-1315 GDLISMRY
+1315 GDQISARY
-1323 IDGQGEP
+1323 IDFNGEP

-1343 GTTAFTTTDGRATIM
+1343 GATAFTTPDGRATIM
-1358 MPHPERCFRSVQM
+1358 MPHPERLFRSVQM
-1371 SYRPA
+1371 SYKPDGVFEA
-1376 DQFTGE
+1376 E

-1390 QNARRFAAE
+1390 QNARAY
-1399 V
+1399 VG

>member
-6 LQGRQAFSDF
+6 LQGRPAFSDF
-16 RLTALKNALNDAI
+16 RLTALQSALNTAAPELAI
-29 AAHDIAAIDAVEVY
+29 DSIDAVEVY
-43 FIESAHPL
+43 FIDSANVL
-51 DDQTTERAFAL
+51 DDQTTERTFAL
-62 LAAEQHF
+62 LAANHHF
-69 ARANEGGFFVTPRK
+69 EREGGFFVTPRK

-94 DIFHNCGL
+94 DIFHNCAIQG
-102 DAIARVERGIHFILT
+102 IARVEHGIHFRLT
-117 TEDGLVLSMQDL
+117 SKDGIVLGIEDL
-129 GLALLALHDRMTEAV
+129 GLAVLALHDRMTEAV
-144 YDDVSDFFSHFEP
+144 YATDDVSDFFRHFEP
-157 APFRT
+157 SKLRT
-162 VPLMAEGPDA
+162 VPLMAEGPAA
-172 FYKAN
+172 FDKAN

-184 SPDEIDYLVAA
+184 SPPEIAYLVKA

-252 GTLSAYADNC
+252 GTLSAYSDNC
-262 GVIPGAP
+262 GVIPGSP
-269 ADWWEVNQQD
+269 ADWWEVDQK
-279 GSFAYQKTP
+279 GASKTYRKTP

-344 EVPGYQ
+344 EVPGYT
-350 QPWEKH
+350 QPWEKS
-356 IAEHPSRM
+356 IAEHPKRM
-364 ASPMDI
+364 ASPLDI

-425 VDKKPIPPTALI
+425 VDKKPIPPTAVI

-553 VMPDRIEAFKALCE
+553 VMPDRIADFAALCT

-574 IVGEATNDGQLAL
+574 IVGEATDDGQLVL

-593 NNPIDMDMSVLLGK
+593 NNPINMEMGVLLGK
-607 TPKMLKDVTR
+607 TPKMLKDCTR
-617 LVEDHAELDV
+617 LVEDHAELDT
-627 SEIQLPEAIDR
+627 SAIELADAVDR

-644 VANKSFLITIAD
+644 VASKNFLITIAD

-684 SMDSTTGEAMAMG
+684 SMDVYTGEAMALG
-697 ERTPIAILNAAAS
+697 ERTPIAIINAAAS
-710 GRIAI
+710 GRISI

-740 VAAGEPGE
+740 VAAGEAGE
-748 DANLYDTVKTVGMEI
+748 DANLYDTVKAVGMEL

-778 SMRTSWKDSSGQ
+778 SMRTSWKDSGGKEH
-790 DQKQVSPLSL
+790 KQVSPLSL
-800 MVSGF
+800 MVTAF
-805 SSVEDVRKTAT
+805 SSVVDVRKTAT
-816 PDLKSTDSALM
+816 PDLKSTDSAL
-827 LIDLGAGKNRLGG
+827 LLLDLGAGKNRLGG

-851 NSCPDLDDPEKFV
+851 NATPDLDDPEKFL
-864 GFFNAIQELL
+864 GFFNAVQELL
-874 AEGLILSYHDRG
+874 ASELILSYHDRS
-886 DGGLLATIAEMA
+886 DGGLLATLAEMA
-898 IAGRKGVSLLLDK
+898 IAGRKGMNVVLDK
-911 LVGGEHRT
+911 VANVASSLAT
-919 SNIEHS
+919 ASS
-925 TLNDSDSK
+925 TQAA
-933 FDVGRSTF
+933 
-941 DVLPALFAEELGAVI
+941 LPALFAEELGAVI
-956 ELDKSKLAAVM
+956 EIDKTKLAEVM
-967 TILAKHGV
+967 TVLAKHGV
-975 SDITHLIG
+975 SNISHLVG
-983 NTSAEPTLNISLEGQ
+983 NTTAEPTLNITLNGQ
-998 EIYSETITTLNRAW
+998 SIYSEAITTLNRAW
-1012 SELSF
+1012 SELSYH
-1017 RMQAQRDN
+1017 MQTKRDN
-1025 PACALEEYNSLLD
+1025 PKCAREEYDSLL
-1038 EDNAGIL
+1038 EQSGGIL
-1045 IRPTF
+1045 IKPTF
-1050 DINEVENFQC
+1050 D
-1060 IARDV
+1060 
-1065 PRSEATTR
+1065 
-1073 PDAKQTGPYDA
+1073 PDAPFVLPSDLRSDSEGESDSDSATD
-1084 LLQEN
+1084 
-1089 AGIQIK
+1089 K
-1095 PSFDVDEVE
+1095 PLK
-1104 NFDTAR
+1104 TTT
-1110 SAQLQQASPS
+1110 P
-1120 ESADPESAIIHHS
+1120 HS
-1133 SAISKN
+1133 SLHLDSA
-1139 RPKVAIF
+1139 RPKVAVF

-1160 FDRAGFQSVDV
+1160 FDRAGFEAVDV
-1171 HMTDLLSGKVDLKDF
+1171 HMTDLLGGTVDLADF

-1210 VLYNQKLKDTFQ
+1210 VLYNPKLKAMFTTFF
-1222 AFFERENTFT
+1222 AREDSFT

-1241 ISQLKEII
+1241 ISQLKDII
-1249 PGAEHWPQFKSN
+1249 PGAEHWPQFVRN

-1270 SNVEIMESPSIFFK
+1270 ANVEVMESPSIFFK
-1284 GMAGSLLPIPVAH
+1284 GMEGSLLPIPVAH

-1302 DFTATGDFEQCLT
+1302 DFSATGDFEKCLT
-1315 GDLISMRY
+1315 GDQISARY
-1323 IDGQGEP
+1323 IDFNGEP

-1343 GTTAFTTTDGRATIM
+1343 GATGFTTADGRATIM

-1371 SYRPA
+1371 SYKPT

-1390 QNARRFAAE
+1390 QNARAY
-1399 V
+1399 VG

>member
-6 LQGRQAFSDF
+6 LKGRQAFSDF
-16 RLTALKNALNDAI
+16 RLAALKKALNE
-29 AAHDIAAIDAVEVY
+29 AIDAHNIAEIEAVECY
-43 FIESAHPL
+43 FIEAANPL
-51 DDQTTERAFAL
+51 DDTTTERAFVL
-62 LAAEQHF
+62 LAAQEHF
-69 ARANEGGFFVTPRK
+69 SLTDEDGFYVTPRK
-83 GTISPWSSKAT
+83 GTISPWSTKAT
-94 DIFHNCGL
+94 DIFHNCALEGV
-102 DAIARVERGIHFILT
+102 ARVERGIHFRLRT
-117 TEDGLVLSMQDL
+117 PEGLVLGIKDL
-129 GLALLALHDRMTEAV
+129 GLALLPLHDRMTEAV

-157 APFRT
+157 APLRT
-162 VPLMAEGPDA
+162 VPLMAEGPEA
-172 FYKAN
+172 FTKAN

-184 SPDEIDYLVAA
+184 SEPEIDYLVAA

-224 NADWIVDGEKSELS
+224 NADWIVDGEKSDLS
-238 LFSMIRNTHKLNPE
+238 LFGMIRNTHKLNPG

-262 GVIPGAP
+262 GVIPGSP
-269 ADWWEVNQQD
+269 ADWWEVDQT
-279 GSFAYQKTP
+279 GSRKTYHKTP

-344 EVPGYQ
+344 EVPGYT

-356 IAEHPSRM
+356 IAEHPTRM
-364 ASPMDI
+364 ASPLDI

-510 NGLPELVEATGGRFH
+510 NGLPELVEATGGHFH
-525 LRNIHNEDSS
+525 LRKIHNEDSS

-553 VMPDRIEAFKALCE
+553 VMPDRIDAFTALCT

-574 IVGEATNDGQLAL
+574 IVGEATDDGQLVL
-587 EDSHFE
+587 EDSHFK
-593 NNPIDMDMSVLLGK
+593 NKPIDMEMGVLLGK
-607 TPKMLKDVTR
+607 TPKMLKDVKR
-617 LVEDHAELDV
+617 LAETHAELDV
-627 SEIQLPEAIDR
+627 SEIQLHHAIDR

-678 VAVTAT
+678 AALTAT

-710 GRIAI
+710 GRISI

-740 VAAGEPGE
+740 VAAGEAGE
-748 DANLYDTVKTVGMEI
+748 DANLYDTVKAVGMEL

-778 SMRTSWKDSSGQ
+778 SMRTSWKDSAGA
-790 DQKQVSPLSL
+790 DHKQVSPLSL
-800 MVSGF
+800 MVTGF

-816 PDLKSTDSALM
+816 PDLKLSDSAL
-827 LIDLGAGKNRLGG
+827 LLLDLGAGKNRLGG
-840 STLAQVYNQIG
+840 STLAQVYNQVG
-851 NSCPDLDDPEKFV
+851 KTTPDLDDPEKFV
-864 GFFNAIQELL
+864 GFFSAIQELL
-874 AEGLILSYHDRG
+874 ANDLILSYHDRG
-886 DGGLLATIAEMA
+886 DGGLAATLAEMA
-898 IAGRKGVSLLLDK
+898 IAGRKGINAVLDK
-911 LVGGEHRT
+911 LGKDP
-919 SNIEHS
+919 
-925 TLNDSDSK
+925 LA
-933 FDVGRSTF
+933 
-941 DVLPALFAEELGAVI
+941 ALFSEELGAVI
-956 ELDKSKLAAVM
+956 EIDKTKLASIMGV
-967 TILAKHGV
+967 LANHGV

-983 NTSAEPTLNISLEGQ
+983 NTSAEPILNIQLNNEQ
-998 EIYSETITTLNRAW
+998 LYSESVAKLNRAW
-1012 SELSF
+1012 SELTYQ
-1017 RMQAQRDN
+1017 MQAKRDN
-1025 PACALEEYNSLLD
+1025 PDCAQEE
-1038 EDNAGIL
+1038 
-1045 IRPTF
+1045 
-1050 DINEVENFQC
+1050 
-1060 IARDV
+1060 
-1065 PRSEATTR
+1065 
-1073 PDAKQTGPYDA
+1073 YDA
-1084 LLQEN
+1084 LLEEN
-1089 AGIQIK
+1089 KGILIK
-1095 PSFDVDEVE
+1095 PSFSVAEVDELLTA
-1104 NFDTAR
+1104 NSQLLSSDT
-1110 SAQLQQASPS
+1110 
-1120 ESADPESAIIHHS
+1120 
-1133 SAISKN
+1133 K
-1139 RPKVAIF
+1139 RPLVAIF

-1160 FDRAGFQSVDV
+1160 FDSAGFQSIDV
-1171 HMTDLLSGKVDLKDF
+1171 HMTDLLEGSIDLADF

-1210 VLYNQKLKDTFQ
+1210 VLYNPKLKAMFQ
-1222 AFFERENTFT
+1222 TFFEREDSFT

-1249 PGAEHWPQFKSN
+1249 PGAEGWPEFKRN

-1270 SNVEIMESPSIFFK
+1270 SNVEIMESPSIFLK
-1284 GMAGSLLPIPVAH
+1284 GMEGSLLPIPVAH

-1302 DFTATGDFEQCLT
+1302 DFSTTGDFEKCLT
-1315 GDLISMRY
+1315 SNQITARY
-1323 IDGQGEP
+1323 IDFKGEA
-1330 TEQYPANPNGSPA
+1330 TEVYPANPNGSPA
-1343 GTTAFTTTDGRATIM
+1343 GATGFTTSDGRATIL

-1371 SYRPA
+1371 SYKPD

-1390 QNARRFAAE
+1390 QNARAY
-1399 V
+1399 VDLDQ

>member
-16 RLTALKNALNDAI
+16 RLTALKTALNDAI
-29 AAHDIAAIDAVEVY
+29 NARNIAEIDAVECY
-43 FIESAHPL
+43 FIEATNPL
-51 DDQTTERAFAL
+51 DDTTTERAFVL
-62 LAAEQHF
+62 LGAQGHF
-69 ARANEGGFFVTPRK
+69 NLTDDGGFYVTPRK
-83 GTISPWSSKAT
+83 GTISPWSTKAT
-94 DIFHNCGL
+94 DIFHNCAL
-102 DAIARVERGIHFILT
+102 EAVARVERGIHFRIT
-117 TEDGLVLSMQDL
+117 TADGLVLGIKDL

-144 YDDVSDFFSHFEP
+144 YDDVADFFSHFEP
-157 APFRT
+157 APLRT
-162 VPLMAEGPDA
+162 VPLMVEGPEA
-172 FYKAN
+172 LTKAN

-184 SPDEIDYLVAA
+184 SEPEIDYLVAA

-224 NADWIVDGEKSELS
+224 NADWIVDGEESALS
-238 LFSMIRNTHKLNPE
+238 LFDMIRNTHKLNPG

-262 GVIPGAP
+262 GVIPGSP
-269 ADWWEVNQQD
+269 ADWWEVDQT
-279 GSFAYQKTP
+279 GSSKTYRKTP

-344 EVPGYQ
+344 EVPGYIQ
-350 QPWEKH
+350 AWEKQL
-356 IAEHPSRM
+356 APGMSASKPEHPTRM
-364 ASPMDI
+364 ASPLDI

-496 PMLSIHDIGAGGLS
+496 PILSIHDIGAGGLS
-510 NGLPELVEATGGRFH
+510 NGLPELVEATGGRFY

-547 ERYVMA
+547 ERYVIA
-553 VMPDRIEAFKALCE
+553 VMPDRIDAFTALCE
-567 RERCPVA
+567 RERCPLA
-574 IVGEATNDGQLAL
+574 IVGEATDDGQLVL
-587 EDSHFE
+587 EDSHFK
-593 NNPIDMDMSVLLGK
+593 NKPIDMEMGVLLGK
-607 TPKMLKDVTR
+607 TPKILKDVSR
-617 LVEDHAELDV
+617 LTETHAELEV
-627 SEIQLPEAIDR
+627 SEIQLDEAIDR

-644 VANKSFLITIAD
+644 VSNKSFLITIAD

-726 VGKIGNIKLSANWM
+726 LGKIGKIKLSANWM
-740 VAAGEPGE
+740 VAAGEAGE
-748 DANLYDTVKTVGMEI
+748 DAKLYDTVKAVGMEL

-778 SMRTSWKDSSGQ
+778 SMRTRWKDSSGK
-790 DQKQVSPLSL
+790 DHKQVSPLSL
-800 MVSGF
+800 MVTGF
-805 SSVEDVRKTAT
+805 SSVEDIRKTAT
-816 PDLKSTDSALM
+816 PDLKSTNSVL
-827 LIDLGAGKNRLGG
+827 LLLDLGAGKNRLGG

-851 NSCPDLDDPEKFV
+851 KDAPDLDSPEKFL
-864 GFFNAIQELL
+864 GFFNSIQQLL

-886 DGGLLATIAEMA
+886 DGGLLASIAEMT

-911 LVGGEHRT
+911 LVGAQRAEIRAPQSEG
-919 SNIEHS
+919 SG
-925 TLNDSDSK
+925 
-933 FDVGRSTF
+933 GRPDRHPSES
-941 DVLPALFAEELGAVI
+941 VLAALFAEELGAVI
-956 ELDKSKLAAVM
+956 EIDKPKLASVM
-967 TILAKHGV
+967 AILAKHKV
-975 SDITHLIG
+975 SDIAHHIG
-983 NTSAEPTLNISLEGQ
+983 STSADKTFNISLNNEQ
-998 EIYSETITTLNRAW
+998 IYSESITKLNRAW
-1012 SELSF
+1012 SELSY

-1025 PACALEEYNSLLD
+1025 PECAQEEYDSLLD
-1038 EDNAGIL
+1038 DLNSGII
-1045 IRPTF
+1045 IRPSYDLDELEKNLTSDF
-1050 DINEVENFQC
+1050 C
-1060 IARDV
+1060 SLPSGAR
-1065 PRSEATTR
+1065 PR
-1073 PDAKQTGPYDA
+1073 
-1084 LLQEN
+1084 
-1089 AGIQIK
+1089 
-1095 PSFDVDEVE
+1095 
-1104 NFDTAR
+1104 
-1110 SAQLQQASPS
+1110 
-1120 ESADPESAIIHHS
+1120 
-1133 SAISKN
+1133 
-1139 RPKVAIF
+1139 VAIF

-1160 FDRAGFQSVDV
+1160 FDRAGFQSIDV
-1171 HMTDLLSGKVDLKDF
+1171 HMTDLLSGTHDLADF

-1210 VLYNQKLKDTFQ
+1210 VLYNPKLKAMFQ
-1222 AFFERENTFT
+1222 SFFEREDSFT

-1249 PGAEHWPQFKSN
+1249 PGAEGWPEFKRN

-1284 GMAGSLLPIPVAH
+1284 GMEGSLLPIPVAH

-1302 DFTATGDFEQCLT
+1302 DFSATGDFEQCLT
-1315 GDLISMRY
+1315 ANQITARY
-1323 IDGQGEP
+1323 IDFKGEP
-1330 TEQYPANPNGSPA
+1330 TEAYPANPNGSPA
-1343 GTTAFTTTDGRATIM
+1343 GATGFTTSDGRATIM
-1358 MPHPERCFRSVQM
+1358 MPHPERCFRAVQM
-1371 SYRPA
+1371 SYKP
-1376 DQFTGE
+1376 DGVFDGE

>member
-6 LQGRQAFSDF
+6 LQGRPAFSDF
-16 RLTALKNALNDAI
+16 RLTALQNALNEAN
-29 AAHDIAAIDAVEVY
+29 AAVASSLATASEITHIDAVEVY
-43 FIESAHPL
+43 FIESANVL
-51 DDQTTERAFAL
+51 DDQTTERTFAL
-62 LAAEQHF
+62 LAANHHF
-69 ARANEGGFFVTPRK
+69 EREGGFFVTPRK

-94 DIFHNCGL
+94 DIFHNCAIEG
-102 DAIARVERGIHFILT
+102 IARVERGIHFRLT
-117 TEDGLVLSMQDL
+117 SKDGIVLGIEDL
-129 GLALLALHDRMTEAV
+129 GLAVLALHDRMTEAV
-144 YDDVSDFFSHFEP
+144 YDDVSDFFRHFEP
-157 APFRT
+157 TELRT
-162 VPLMAEGPDA
+162 VPLMAEGPAA
-172 FYKAN
+172 FDKAN

-184 SPDEIDYLVAA
+184 SPPEIDYLVKA
-195 YQKMERDPTDAELVM
+195 YQKLSRDPTDAELVM

-224 NADWIVDGEKSELS
+224 NADWIVDGEQSELS

-252 GTLSAYADNC
+252 GTLSAYSDNC
-262 GVIPGAP
+262 GVIPGSA
-269 ADWWEVNQQD
+269 ADWWEVDQK
-279 GSFAYQKTP
+279 GATKTYRKTP

-344 EVPGYQ
+344 EVPGYT
-350 QPWEKH
+350 QPWEKS
-356 IAEHPSRM
+356 IAEHPKRM
-364 ASPMDI
+364 ASPLDI

-482 QQVIDGCIALGADN
+482 QQVIDGCIALGDEN

-553 VMPDRIEAFKALCE
+553 VMPDRIEAFEALCT

-574 IVGEATNDGQLAL
+574 IVGEATDDGQLVL

-593 NNPIDMDMSVLLGK
+593 NNPIDMEMGVLLGK

-617 LVEDHAELDV
+617 LVEDHAELDT
-627 SEIQLPEAIDR
+627 SAIELADAVDR

-644 VANKSFLITIAD
+644 VANKNFLITIAD

-684 SMDSTTGEAMAMG
+684 SMDSTTGEAMALG
-697 ERTPIAILNAAAS
+697 ERTPIAIINAAAS
-710 GRIAI
+710 GRISI

-740 VAAGEPGE
+740 VAAGEAGE
-748 DANLYDTVKTVGMEI
+748 DANLYDTVKAVGMEL

-790 DQKQVSPLSL
+790 EHKQVSPLSL
-800 MVSGF
+800 MVTAF

-816 PDLKSTDSALM
+816 PDLKSTDSAL
-827 LIDLGAGKNRLGG
+827 LLLDLGAGKNRMGG

-851 NSCPDLDDPEKFV
+851 NATPDLDDPEKFV

-874 AEGLILSYHDRG
+874 ASDLILSYHDKG
-886 DGGLLATIAEMA
+886 DGGLLATLAEMS
-898 IAGRKGVSLLLDK
+898 IAGRKGMNVVLDK
-911 LVGGEHRT
+911 IAGGQRSVVAT
-919 SNIEHS
+919 P
-925 TLNDSDSK
+925 SDQS
-933 FDVGRSTF
+933 SA
-941 DVLPALFAEELGAVI
+941 LPALFSEELGAVI
-956 ELDKSKLAAVM
+956 EIDKTKLAEVM
-967 TILAKHGV
+967 TVLSKHGV
-975 SDITHLIG
+975 SDISHLIG
-983 NTSAEPTLNISLEGQ
+983 NTSAEPTLNITLNGES
-998 EIYSETITTLNRAW
+998 IYSENITTLNRAW
-1012 SELSF
+1012 SELSYQ
-1017 RMQAQRDN
+1017 MQSKRDN
-1025 PACALEEYNSLLD
+1025 PKCAREEYDSILEEN
-1038 EDNAGIL
+1038 NGI
-1045 IRPTF
+1045 IIQPAF
-1050 DINEVENFQC
+1050 DVAEVE
-1060 IARDV
+1060 
-1065 PRSEATTR
+1065 AT
-1073 PDAKQTGPYDA
+1073 
-1084 LLQEN
+1084 LL
-1089 AGIQIK
+1089 
-1095 PSFDVDEVE
+1095 SLS
-1104 NFDTAR
+1104 
-1110 SAQLQQASPS
+1110 SAQ
-1120 ESADPESAIIHHS
+1120 ESLS
-1133 SAISKN
+1133 SGQDKATGVSLPHNTDN
-1139 RPKVAIF
+1139 RPRVAIF

-1160 FDRAGFQSVDV
+1160 FDRAGFEAVDV
-1171 HMTDLLSGKVDLKDF
+1171 HMTDLLGGTVDLADF

-1210 VLYNQKLKDTFQ
+1210 VLYNPKLKAMFTS
-1222 AFFERENTFT
+1222 FFAREDSFT

-1241 ISQLKEII
+1241 ISQLKDII
-1249 PGAEHWPQFKSN
+1249 PGAEHWPQFVRN

-1270 SNVEIMESPSIFFK
+1270 ANVEVMESPSIFFK

-1302 DFTATGDFEQCLT
+1302 DFSATGDFEKCLT
-1315 GDLISMRY
+1315 GDQISARY
-1323 IDGQGEP
+1323 IDFNGEP

-1343 GTTAFTTTDGRATIM
+1343 GATAFTTPDGRATIM

-1371 SYRPA
+1371 SYKTPGT
-1376 DQFTGE
+1376 FEGE

-1390 QNARRFAAE
+1390 QNARNY
-1399 V
+1399 VG

>member
-16 RLTALKNALNDAI
+16 RLTALKNALNEAI
-29 AAHDIAAIDAVEVY
+29 DAHDIASIDAVEVY
-43 FIESAHPL
+43 FIESANTL
-51 DDQTTERAFAL
+51 DDQTTERTFAL
-62 LAAEQHF
+62 LAAQQHF
-69 ARANEGGFFVTPRK
+69 NRANDGGFFVTPRK

-94 DIFHNCGL
+94 DIFHNCAL
-102 DAIARVERGIHFILT
+102 EAVARVERGIHFIIST
-117 TEDGLVLSMQDL
+117 TDGLVLGMEDL

-144 YDDVSDFFSHFEP
+144 YNDVSDFFSHFEP

-177 IDWGLAM
+177 VDWGLAM
-184 SPDEIDYLVAA
+184 SAPEIDYLVAA

-252 GTLSAYADNC
+252 GTLSAYSDNC
-262 GVIPGAP
+262 GVIPGSP
-269 ADWWEVNQQD
+269 ADWWEVDQT
-279 GSFAYQKTP
+279 GPTKTYRKTP

-344 EVPGYQ
+344 EVPGYT

-364 ASPMDI
+364 ASPLDI

-553 VMPDRIEAFKALCE
+553 VMPDRIDAFKALCE

-574 IVGEATNDGQLAL
+574 IVGEATDDGQLVL

-617 LVEDHAELDV
+617 LVEDHAELDL
-627 SEIQLPEAIDR
+627 SSIELPDAVDR

-710 GRIAI
+710 GRISI

-740 VAAGEPGE
+740 VAAGEAGE
-748 DANLYDTVKTVGMEI
+748 DANLYDTVKTIGMDL

-778 SMRTSWKDSSGQ
+778 SMRTSWKDSAGK
-790 DQKQVSPLSL
+790 DQKQVSPLSV
-800 MVSGF
+800 MISGF
-805 SSVEDVRKTAT
+805 SSVIDVRKTAT
-816 PDLKSTDSALM
+816 PDLKSSDSALM

-851 NSCPDLDDPEKFV
+851 NATPDLDDPEKFV
-864 GFFNAIQELL
+864 GFFNAIQEMLKEDLL
-874 AEGLILSYHDRG
+874 LSYHDRG
-886 DGGLLATIAEMA
+886 DGGLLATLSEMA
-898 IAGRKGVSLLLDK
+898 IAGRKGINVVLDK
-911 LVGGEHRT
+911 VASSLATASEQK
-919 SNIEHS
+919 SS
-925 TLNDSDSK
+925 TLA
-933 FDVGRSTF
+933 
-941 DVLPALFAEELGAVI
+941 ALFSEELGAVI
-956 ELDKSKLAAVM
+956 ELDKTKLAQVM

-983 NTSAEPTLNISLEGQ
+983 NTSAEQSLNITLNGEA
-998 EIYSETITTLNRAW
+998 IYSETVTTLNRAW

-1025 PACALEEYNSLLD
+1025 PACAREE
-1038 EDNAGIL
+1038 
-1045 IRPTF
+1045 
-1050 DINEVENFQC
+1050 
-1060 IARDV
+1060 
-1065 PRSEATTR
+1065 
-1073 PDAKQTGPYDA
+1073 YDA

-1095 PSFDVDEVE
+1095 PTFDPDAAFEIGRE
-1104 NFDTAR
+1104 ACP
-1110 SAQLQQASPS
+1110 QASAVS
-1120 ESADPESAIIHHS
+1120 ESAAPESTFIPDLS
-1133 SAISKN
+1133 TEN

-1160 FDRAGFQSVDV
+1160 FDRAGFEAVDV
-1171 HMTDLLSGKVDLKDF
+1171 HMTDLLNGTVDLADF
-1186 AGLVACGGF
+1186 SGLVACGGF

-1210 VLYNQKLKDTFQ
+1210 VLYNPKLKAMFTT
-1222 AFFERENTFT
+1222 FFEREDSFT
-1232 LGVCNGCQM
+1232 LGICNGCQM
-1241 ISQLKEII
+1241 ISQLKDII
-1249 PGAEHWPQFKSN
+1249 PGAEHWPQFVRN

-1270 SNVEIMESPSIFFK
+1270 ANVEVMESPSIFFK
-1284 GMAGSLLPIPVAH
+1284 GMEGSLLPIPVAH

-1302 DFTATGDFEQCLT
+1302 DFSATGDFEKCLT
-1315 GDLISMRY
+1315 SDQITARY
-1323 IDGQGEP
+1323 IDFNGEP

-1343 GTTAFTTTDGRATIM
+1343 GATGFTTADGRATIM
-1358 MPHPERCFRSVQM
+1358 MPHPERLFRSVQM

-1390 QNARRFAAE
+1390 QNARAY
-1399 V
+1399 VG